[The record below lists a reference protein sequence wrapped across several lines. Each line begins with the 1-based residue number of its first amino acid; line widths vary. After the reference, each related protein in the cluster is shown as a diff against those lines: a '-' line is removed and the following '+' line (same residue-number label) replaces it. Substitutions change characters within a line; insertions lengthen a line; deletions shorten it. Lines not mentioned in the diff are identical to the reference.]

1 MLHSFKLYRIIIADQ
16 VAQTRNLVSE
26 VLRGAGF
33 SNILHARD
41 GKELLDLTEE
51 YLPKIVITTSRLPDL
66 SGLEF
71 TRLIRSGYRNIPREM
86 SIIAMT
92 DTPTRAFLDA
102 ARESGV
108 DEMLVRPFT
117 AHAIMLRVKAVLEH
131 PRVFVDSAKYVGP
144 CRRRRMIEDYDG
156 PLRRFVDPMDDM
168 PGAPAWEAESNR
180 AVVRICVQKIS
191 ELAKVLSSGDRKK
204 LREIYSAVKETESV
218 ADVTRDLMLATAARS
233 LGRYITAIGANGVLD
248 DEVVSTH
255 IDAMHTLGM
264 LTSAQHEE
272 RQKLVDGLAR
282 IVDKKLGRTRK
293 VA

>member
-1 MLHSFKLYRIIIADQ
+1 MFDQFRLHRIIIADG
-16 VAQTRNLVSE
+16 VAQTRNLVSD

-33 SNILHARD
+33 MNVIHARN
-41 GKELLDLTEE
+41 GNELLELTEE
-51 YLPKIVITTSRLPDL
+51 YLPTIVITTSRLPGL

-71 TRLIRSGYRNIPREM
+71 TRLIRAGYHSVPREL

-117 AHAIMLRVKAVLEH
+117 AHAILIRVKAVLER
-131 PRVFVDSAKYVGP
+131 PREFVDSAKYIGP
-144 CRRRRMIEDYDG
+144 CRRRRMVEDYDG
-156 PLRRFVDPMDDM
+156 PMRRFVDPVDDM
-168 PGAPAWEAESNR
+168 PGAPPWEAEPNR

-191 ELAKVLSSGDRKK
+191 ELAKVLTDGDRRK
-204 LREIYSAVKETESV
+204 LREIYGAVQETQQI
-218 ADVTRDLMLATAARS
+218 ADETRDVMLASAARS
-233 LGRYITAIGANGVLD
+233 LGRYITAIGASGALD
-248 DEVVSTH
+248 QEVVSTH

-272 RQKLVDGLAR
+272 RQKLVDGLER
-282 IVDKKLGRTRK
+282 IVDKKLGRKR
-293 VA
+293 AA

>member
-1 MLHSFKLYRIIIADQ
+1 MLHTLKMYRIIVADQ

-33 SNILHARD
+33 ANILHARD
-41 GKELLDLTEE
+41 GKELLELTEE
-51 YLPKIVITTSRLPDL
+51 YLPKIVVTTSRLPGL

-71 TRLIRSGYRNIPREM
+71 TRLIRSGYHNVPREM

-92 DTPTRAFLDA
+92 DTPTRTFLDA

-117 AHAIMLRVKAVLEH
+117 AQAILLRVKAVLEH
-131 PRVFVDSAKYVGP
+131 PRVFVDSAKYIGP
-144 CRRRRMIEDYDG
+144 CRRRRMVEDYDG
-156 PLRRFVDPMDDM
+156 PLRRFIDPVDDM
-168 PGAPAWEAESNR
+168 PGAPVWESEPNR
-180 AVVRICVQKIS
+180 AAVRKCVQAIS
-191 ELAKVLSSGDRKK
+191 ELAQVLTAGDRKK
-204 LREIYSAVKETESV
+204 LREIYSAVKETETH
-218 ADVTRDLMLATAARS
+218 ADDTRDVMLAAAARS

-248 DEVVSTH
+248 QEVVSTH

-272 RQKLVDGLAR
+272 RQKLVNGLGR
-282 IVDKKLGRTRK
+282 IVDKKLGRGKR

>member
-1 MLHSFKLYRIIIADQ
+1 MQHTFKLYRIVVADQ

-71 TRLIRSGYRNIPREM
+71 TRLIRSGYKHLPREM
-86 SIIAMT
+86 AIIAMT
-92 DTPTRAFLDA
+92 DTPTRVFLDA

-117 AHAIMLRVKAVLEH
+117 AQAIMLRVKAVLEH

-144 CRRRRMIEDYDG
+144 CRRRRMVEDYDG
-156 PLRRFVDPMDDM
+156 PLRRFIDPVDDM
-168 PGAPAWEAESNR
+168 PGAPAWESEPNR
-180 AVVRICVQKIS
+180 AVVRMCVQKIS
-191 ELAKVLSSGDRKK
+191 ELANVLTTGDRKK
-204 LREIYSAVKETESV
+204 LREIYSAVKETETI
-218 ADVTRDLMLATAARS
+218 ADDMRDVILAGAARS
-233 LGRYITAIGANGVLD
+233 LGRYITAIGASGALD
-248 DEVVSTH
+248 QEVVSTH

-264 LTSAQHEE
+264 LTGAQHAE
-272 RQKLVDGLAR
+272 RQKLVDGLGR
-282 IVDKKLGRTRK
+282 IVDKKLGRARK

>member
-1 MLHSFKLYRIIIADQ
+1 MSHIFRRYRIVIADQ

-51 YLPKIVITTSRLPDL
+51 YAPRIVITTSRLPGL

-71 TRLIRSGYRNIPREM
+71 TRLIRAGYRNVPRELP
-86 SIIAMT
+86 IIAMT
-92 DTPTRAFLDA
+92 DTPTRVFLDA

-117 AHAIMLRVKAVLEH
+117 AHAIILRVKAVLER
-131 PRVFVDSAKYVGP
+131 PRVFVDSIKYVGP
-144 CRRRRMIEDYDG
+144 CRRRRMVEEYDG
-156 PLRRFVDPMDDM
+156 PLRRFIDPVDDM
-168 PGAPAWEAESNR
+168 PGAPAWESEPNR

-191 ELAKVLSSGDRKK
+191 ELAGVLTNGDRKK
-204 LREIYSAVKETESV
+204 LREIYSAVKETETI
-218 ADVTRDLMLATAARS
+218 ADDTRDVILAAAARS
-233 LGRYITAIGANGVLD
+233 LGRYITAIGAAGVLD
-248 DEVVSTH
+248 EEVVSTH

-264 LTSAQHEE
+264 LTSAQHVE
-272 RQKLVDGLAR
+272 REKLVEGLGR
-282 IVDKKLGRTRK
+282 IVDKKLGRARK

>member
-1 MLHSFKLYRIIIADQ
+1 MQHTFKLYRIIIADQ

-71 TRLIRSGYRNIPREM
+71 TRLIRAGYKNVPREM
-86 SIIAMT
+86 SVIAMT
-92 DTPTRAFLDA
+92 DTPTRVFLDA

-117 AHAIMLRVKAVLEH
+117 AQAIMLRVKSVLEH

-156 PLRRFVDPMDDM
+156 PLRRFVDPVDDM
-168 PGAPAWEAESNR
+168 PGAPAWESEPNR
-180 AVVRICVQKIS
+180 AVVRKCVQAIS
-191 ELAKVLSSGDRKK
+191 ELAKVLTAGDRKK
-204 LREIYSAVKETESV
+204 LREIYSAVKETETL
-218 ADVTRDLMLATAARS
+218 ADDTRDVMLATAARS
-233 LGRYITAIGANGVLD
+233 LGRYITAIGANGLLD
-248 DEVVSTH
+248 QEVVSTH

-264 LTSAQHEE
+264 LTSAQHDE
-272 RQKLVDGLAR
+272 RQKLVNGLAR
-282 IVDKKLGRTRK
+282 IVDKKLGRTPK
-293 VA
+293 AA